1 PEEGLI
7 TNEEEQTVEG
17 TATPNTTVKLF
28 NNDDETGE
36 MDIGEDG
43 EFSFDINLTEGD
55 NVLKAESY
63 VEDEMATESETVT
76 VTLDTI
82 APDIT
87 ITSPEDGD
95 QINTETVVVEGIA
108 EDEHLDYV
116 EVNGEVADLSG
127 EEFSQR
133 IMLDQGE
140 NEIEVVAYDEA
151 GNSSAETITVTA
163 KYDGPVIEGLEPSE
177 DQYLDVGETWK

>member
-1 PEEGLI
+1 TDETDPYAGRSYTYVDGSWDQSDPDHGNYKIRARIAVGVGDPVITSPEEGLI

-95 QINTETVVVEGIA
+95 QINTEK
-108 EDEHLDYV
+108 
-116 EVNGEVADLSG
+116 
-127 EEFSQR
+127 
-133 IMLDQGE
+133 
-140 NEIEVVAYDEA
+140 EVVK
-151 GNSSAETITVTA
+151 GMA
-163 KYDGPVIEGLEPSE
+163 KNEN
-177 DQYLDVGETWK
+177 